1 MPSTSPFTSVIS
13 LDNEPKSTQIPS
25 CARIAENSS
34 GKLQE
39 VYSAINEARRVV
51 VLCGAGIS
59 VYAGIP
65 DFRSSGGLF
74 QSLKRDH
81 PKENITSGRDLFD
94 SAVFKVSTRSRA
106 SATYDLQTLQS
117 EETTALFYKMISHL
131 ATLSET
137 AQPTPFHSMLQSL
150 DARGQLL
157 RVYTQNIDAL
167 EERVGLTFG
176 IPTFPPRARKRKAA
190 APSTVNSP
198 TPVRARSSS
207 SDLSPAPSP
216 PPQLSTPPRSAN
228 SSAMTSPSQ
237 TPVPTPQL
245 PRCVPLHGTL
255 QNLYCPS
262 CHLTLPLCTPEHLET
277 LRSGNP
283 LACPQCAELDGTRRL
298 VGKRTRGVA
307 RLRPGVVLY
316 NEPHREGEAERVGE
330 CVRRDLI
337 GLGSGQLSRAGSAR
351 KKRGDDLLI
360 VAGTSLRIPGAKR
373 IVREFAK
380 ALHPVAEPSNHAQ
393 ARTSMVKTVYL
404 NLDFPVPAREW
415 DGVFDVWIQG
425 DVQSFAL
432 GFKEYQAELERGFP
446 SAGASTPTN
455 ARVQN
460 HNSIRTKPART
471 PTDAGTRR
479 KRAPGGPSLEPMA
492 AGSIKKS
499 KRKVSPSP
507 YLHPSSVPS
516 HSSYQPNHRTRTT
529 SNPIKKYPGSTPRLT
544 IKIKPK
550 PRTAAA
556 PTTPSNSTRPSRQLP
571 QEMHS
576 IVPDPGFLPTLPS
589 ADVNQRPGRRSM
601 LPPVMSKI
609 AT

>member
-1 MPSTSPFTSVIS
+1 MPSTTPFTSVVS
-13 LDNEPKSTQIPS
+13 LDNQFNSVQIPS
-25 CARIAENSS
+25 CARIAENSA

-65 DFRSSGGLF
+65 DFRSPSGLF

-94 SAVFKVSTRSRA
+94 STVFK
-106 SATYDLQTLQS
+106 S
-117 EETTALFYKMISHL
+117 EETMSMFYKMIAHL

-137 AQPTPFHSMLQSL
+137 AQPTPFHSMLQGL

-176 IPTFPPRARKRKAA
+176 IPTFPPRTRKRKV
-190 APSTVNSP
+190 PTTPTLDLP
-198 TPVRARSSS
+198 TPDRSRTSS
-207 SDLSPAPSP
+207 FDLSPAPSP
-216 PPQLSTPPRSAN
+216 PPGPYTPPRSTN
-228 SSAMTSPSQ
+228 SSAMTSPAQ
-237 TPVPTPQL
+237 TPVPTSQL

-262 CHLTLPLCTPEHLET
+262 CHLTLPLRTPEHLET
-277 LRSGNP
+277 LGSGNP

-298 VGKRTRGVA
+298 VGKRTRGVS

-337 GLGSGQLSRAGSAR
+337 GLGSGQLSRAGSTR

-380 ALHPVAEPSNHAQ
+380 ALHPNAEAGNHAQ
-393 ARTSMVKTVYL
+393 ETRTAAPAAAVVKTVYL

-415 DGVFDVWIQG
+415 DGVFDVWVQG

-432 GFKEYQAELERGFP
+432 GFKEYQAAHERELT
-446 SAGASTPTN
+446 SAGVAGTPSTVS

-460 HNSIRTKPART
+460 HDLMRTKSPRT

-479 KRAPGGPSLEPMA
+479 KRAPVEQWPA
-492 AGSIKKS
+492 VSIKKS

-507 YLHPSSVPS
+507 YPHPSLVPPRTA
-516 HSSYQPNHRTRTT
+516 YQSNHHAYTS
-529 SNPIKKYPGSTPRLT
+529 SNPIKDYPTSTSRLT
-544 IKIKPK
+544 IKIKRPMGHT
-550 PRTAAA
+550 PA
-556 PTTPSNSTRPSRQLP
+556 TTPNGSTRPSRQMAQDVHEAGLFSSP
-571 QEMHS
+571 
-576 IVPDPGFLPTLPS
+576 VDP
-589 ADVNQRPGRRSM
+589 PGSM
-601 LPPVMSKI
+601 LLPAMSKI
-609 AT
+609 AS

>member
-1 MPSTSPFTSVIS
+1 MPSTSVVS
-13 LDNEPKSTQIPS
+13 LHNDLTSTQIPS
-25 CARIAENSS
+25 CAQIAENSS
-34 GKLQE
+34 AKLQE

-65 DFRSSGGLF
+65 DFRSSSGLF

-94 SAVFKVSTRSRA
+94 SAVFK
-106 SATYDLQTLQS
+106 S
-117 EETTALFYKMISHL
+117 EETSTMFYKMISHL

-137 AQPTPFHSMLQSL
+137 AQPTPFHSMLQCL

-176 IPTFPPRARKRKAA
+176 IPTFPPRARKRKPT
-190 APSTVNSP
+190 APSTLDSP
-198 TPVRARSSS
+198 ALVARSSS

-216 PPQLSTPPRSAN
+216 PPQLSTPPRSTD
-228 SSAMTSPSQ
+228 SSTMTSPSQ

-245 PRCVPLHGTL
+245 PRCIPLHGTL

-262 CHLTLPLCTPEHLET
+262 CHLTLPLRTPEHLET

-337 GLGSGQLSRAGSAR
+337 GLGSGQLSRAGSTR

-380 ALHPVAEPSNHAQ
+380 ALHPVAESNHAQ
-393 ARTSMVKTVYL
+393 ARTSTVKTVYL

-415 DGVFDVWIQG
+415 DGVFDVWVQG

-432 GFKEYQAELERGFP
+432 GFKEYQARLERDFA
-446 SAGASTPTN
+446 STGASTPSS
-455 ARVQN
+455 AQN
-460 HNSIRTKPART
+460 HNPITTRSAGT
-471 PTDAGTRR
+471 PTDAGIRR
-479 KRAPGGPSLEPMA
+479 KRASGGPSLEPMA
-492 AGSIKKS
+492 AISVKKP
-499 KRKVSPSP
+499 KRKVSPCP
-507 YLHPSSVPS
+507 YPRPSLAPS
-516 HSSYQPNHRTRTT
+516 RSTYQPNHRPYAT
-529 SNPIKKYPGSTPRLT
+529 STPIKNYPESTPRLT
-544 IKIKPK
+544 IKIKPRS
-550 PRTAAA
+550 RTSASAIPGSSA
-556 PTTPSNSTRPSRQLP
+556 RPARQLP
-571 QEMHS
+571 QEIHH
-576 IVPDPGFLPTLPS
+576 IAAEPGFLPTSS
-589 ADVNQRPGRRSM
+589 ATGVDQRPGGGGM

>member
-1 MPSTSPFTSVIS
+1 MPSTSPFTSVVS
-13 LDNEPKSTQIPS
+13 LDNELRSTQIPS
-25 CARIAENSS
+25 CARIAENNS

-51 VLCGAGIS
+51 VLCARYIGAGIS

-65 DFRSSGGLF
+65 DFRSSSGLF

-81 PKENITSGRDLFD
+81 PKENISSGRDLFD
-94 SAVFKVSTRSRA
+94 SAVFK
-106 SATYDLQTLQS
+106 S

-137 AQPTPFHSMLQSL
+137 AQPTPFHSMLQRL

-176 IPTFPPRARKRKAA
+176 IPTFPPRTRKRKAA
-190 APSTVNSP
+190 ASSTLNSP
-198 TPVRARSSS
+198 TPVRARGGS

-216 PPQLSTPPRSAN
+216 PPQLSTPPRSTN
-228 SSAMTSPSQ
+228 SSAVTSPSQ
-237 TPVPTPQL
+237 TPVPTSEL

-262 CHLTLPLCTPEHLET
+262 CHLTLPLRTPEHLET
-277 LRSGNP
+277 LGSGNP

-337 GLGSGQLSRAGSAR
+337 GLGSGQLNRAGSTR

-380 ALHPVAEPSNHAQ
+380 ALHPAAESSNHAQ
-393 ARTSMVKTVYL
+393 ARTSTVKTVYL

-415 DGVFDVWIQG
+415 DGVFDVWVQG

-432 GFKEYQAELERGFP
+432 GFKEYQAGLERGFP
-446 SAGASTPTN
+446 SAGASTPAG
-455 ARVQN
+455 ARVQDRDPIGTR
-460 HNSIRTKPART
+460 SART
-471 PTDAGTRR
+471 PTSAGARR
-479 KRAPGGPSLEPMA
+479 KRAPGGPSLESMA
-492 AGSIKKS
+492 AASTKKS
-499 KRKVSPSP
+499 KRKASPSP
-507 YLHPSSVPS
+507 HPHPSSAPS
-516 HSSYQPNHRTRTT
+516 SIMDQPNHRTYTI
-529 SNPIKKYPGSTPRLT
+529 SNPIKNYPESAPRLT
-544 IKIKPK
+544 IKIKPR
-550 PRTAAA
+550 PRTTA
-556 PTTPSNSTRPSRQLP
+556 TPGSSARPSRRLP
-571 QEMHS
+571 QDKHS
-576 IVPDPGFLPTLPS
+576 IVSESGFLATSPG
-589 ADVNQRPGRRSM
+589 AGVDQRLRGESM